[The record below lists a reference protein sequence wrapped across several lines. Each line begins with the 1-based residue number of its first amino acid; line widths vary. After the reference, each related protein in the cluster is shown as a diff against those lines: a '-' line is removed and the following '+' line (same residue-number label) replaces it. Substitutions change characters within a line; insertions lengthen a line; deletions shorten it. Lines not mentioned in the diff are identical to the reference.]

1 MTAASNRARI
11 VFALLVALLL
21 SACGFQLR
29 EQIVL
34 PGALQRLSL
43 EFADPLTPLRRDLAA
58 ALERAGAQIVA
69 PGTAGAGVLRV
80 PVDVTVTEP
89 LTVSDAA
96 RVQEYIVRHRV
107 ELEVLDAAGKVL
119 LPRATIELTRDYSFD
134 ETQALGAA
142 AEDELLR
149 KELQREMV
157 QQILRR
163 IETLD

>member
-1 MTAASNRARI
+1 MTAASHRVRI
-11 VFALLVALLL
+11 VFALLCALLL

-34 PGALQRLSL
+34 PAALQRIAL
-43 EFADPLTPLRRDLAA
+43 EFSDPFTPLRRDLAS
-58 ALERAGAQIVA
+58 ALERAGAEIVA
-69 PGTAGAGVLRV
+69 PGTAGVGVLRV
-80 PVDVTVTEP
+80 PVESMLTEP
-89 LTVSDAA
+89 LTVSEAA

-107 ELEVLDAAGKVL
+107 EVEIVDAAGKVL

-157 QQILRR
+157 QQVLRR
-163 IETLD
+163 IETLR

>member
-1 MTAASNRARI
+1 MKAAWNRI
-11 VFALLVALLL
+11 GLVLAMAGVLLL
-21 SACGFQLR
+21 SACGFHLR

-34 PGALQRLSL
+34 PAALQRLSL

-58 ALERAGAQIVA
+58 ALERAGAEIVA

-80 PVDVTVTEP
+80 PVDSTLTEP

-107 ELEVLDAAGKVL
+107 EVEIVDAAGKVL